1 MLMLLPEISE
11 AGRAASSRKPPLP
24 IVATSAPQNPP
35 RSAQP
40 CKTHCCNEKGEPK
53 ISLFA
58 HRSND
63 LIEAV
68 MYFCASS
75 VIAVA
80 SLSPAFVCQAP
91 SAGTNVQLDAQTKQK
106 QWLST
111 QK

>member
-1 MLMLLPEISE
+1 
-11 AGRAASSRKPPLP
+11 
-24 IVATSAPQNPP
+24 
-35 RSAQP
+35 
-40 CKTHCCNEKGEPK
+40 
-53 ISLFA
+53 
-58 HRSND
+58 
-63 LIEAV
+63 